1 MERLYLNLYPD
12 RIAANIRAIREHL
25 PDGVRTC
32 LVAKADA
39 YGLGARE
46 LAPVLEPMVDFF
58 AAATAYEGISLRNC
72 GIQKPILILGFT
84 ARDDWPALMRQ
95 KIRIT
100 VYRKEDAEDL
110 SRIASELGTKALV
123 HFKVDTGMNRLGFEA
138 DDAGIALMTS
148 LAGLPGLELEGLFSH
163 FARADEEDGTPTR
176 EQYERYRK
184 VKEGLAANGISP
196 PICHITNSAAAIVF
210 PEMAENMVR
219 LGLAAYGHYPAD
231 EMPHPVKLLP
241 VAELKSHVIMVK
253 DLFPGEAVS
262 YGGHFVADRPMRLAT
277 IPVGYADGYTRRL
290 SGKGR
295 VLIHGR
301 AAPICGN
308 ICMDQLMADVT
319 DIPGVRLGDDVTLM
333 GRDGGEEITLEELAE
348 KSGILHYEFQCGL
361 SRWRN
366 LRHIIREDI

>member
-1 MERLYLNLYPD
+1 MERFYLNLYPD
-12 RIAANIRAIREHL
+12 RIAANIRAIKERL
-25 PDGVRTC
+25 PEGTKTC

-46 LAPVLEPMVDFF
+46 LAPLLEPMVDFF
-58 AAATAYEGISLRNC
+58 AAATAYEGISLRNS
-72 GIQKPILILGFT
+72 GVQKPILILGFT

-95 KIRIT
+95 KIRMT

-110 SRIASELGTKALV
+110 SRIALEHGTKALV

-138 DDAGIALMTS
+138 DDAGIALMAS
-148 LAGLPGLELEGLFSH
+148 LAKLPGLELEGLFSH
-163 FARADEEDGTPTR
+163 FARADEEDDTPTR
-176 EQYERYRK
+176 EQYARYQK
-184 VKEGLAANGISP
+184 VKAGLAAQGVVP
-196 PICHITNSAAAIVF
+196 AICHIANSAAAIAF

-231 EMPHPVKLLP
+231 EMPHSVKLLP

-253 DLFPGEAVS
+253 DLYPGEAVS
-262 YGGHFVADRPMRLAT
+262 YGGHFVAERKMRLAT

-295 VLIHGR
+295 VLIHGKE
-301 AAPICGN
+301 APICGN
-308 ICMDQLMADVT
+308 ICMDQMMVDVT
-319 DIPGVRLGDDVTLM
+319 DIPGVRLSDDVTLM
-333 GRDGGEEITLEELAE
+333 GRDGDLEITLEELAE
-348 KSGILHYEFQCGL
+348 KSGILHYEIQCGL

-366 LRHIIREDI
+366 LRHIIREEI

>member
-1 MERLYLNLYPD
+1 MERFYLNLYPD
-12 RIAANIRAIREHL
+12 RIAANIRAIKAQL
-25 PDGVRTC
+25 PAGTRTC
-32 LVAKADA
+32 LVVKADA

-46 LAPVLEPMVDFF
+46 LAPVLEPKVDFF

-110 SRIASELGTKALV
+110 SRIAREHGMKALV

-138 DDAGIALMTS
+138 DEAGIALMAS
-148 LAGLPGLELEGLFSH
+148 LAKLPGLEVEGLFSH
-163 FARADEEDGTPTR
+163 FARADEEDAAPTR
-176 EQYERYRK
+176 VQYERYLA
-184 VKEGLAANGISP
+184 VKAGLAAEGIVP
-196 PICHITNSAAAIVF
+196 PLCHIANSAAAIAY

-219 LGLAAYGHYPAD
+219 LGLAAYGHYPTD
-231 EMPHPVKLLP
+231 EMPHRVKLLP

-262 YGGHFVADRPMRLAT
+262 YGGHFVADRLMRLAT

-295 VLIHGR
+295 VLIHGQE
-301 AAPICGN
+301 APICGN
-308 ICMDQLMADVT
+308 ICMDQMMVDVT
-319 DIPGVRLGDDVTLM
+319 DIPGVKLGDDVTLM
-333 GRDGGEEITLEELAE
+333 GRDGDREITLEELAE
-348 KSGILHYEFQCGL
+348 KSGILHYEIQCGL

-366 LRHIIREDI
+366 LRHIIREEI